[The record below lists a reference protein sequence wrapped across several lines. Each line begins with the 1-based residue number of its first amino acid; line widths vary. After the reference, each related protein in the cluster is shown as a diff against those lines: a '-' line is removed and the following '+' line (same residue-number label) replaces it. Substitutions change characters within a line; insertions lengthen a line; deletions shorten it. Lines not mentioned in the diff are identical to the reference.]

1 MNDTTRT
8 LAAVSTACLLLL
20 VGAPGARA
28 VPVLPT
34 VSNPTAAA
42 VTAGIVPL
50 FMIDFPVDVQ
60 PTSASVTSTLTN
72 APGAETAQGA
82 AAVNVDTTDIN
93 ASIVRARSQVSTET
107 TSPPAP
113 DTTHAMTNGSVA
125 GFNATLSTAGLLP
138 GDTATVDIALTVRG
152 SLIYTDPGGSATTT
166 VIEEIAAPDISA
178 NVSVILALAD
188 VFVVADPLPP
198 IPDPLPLRPLFNGSA
213 TLQSPLSAGGMPD
226 LVRVGDWADPLRNA
240 DFLQVGDCSA
250 TSCRFDVMM
259 TLNFVNV
266 QLLGFGETFD
276 IGLLLQTNADALSDP
291 GRMAAS
297 LFFDSASIA
306 VTLTAPVAAV
316 PEPGTLMLL
325 AVAIVGLALRRAAAG
340 GLNPQRRRDLRL
352 TV

>member
-1 MNDTTRT
+1 MIDTTRT
-8 LAAVSTACLLLL
+8 LVAVSTAGLILLG
-20 VGAPGARA
+20 GAPSARA

-42 VTAGIVPL
+42 VTAGIVPEFL
-50 FMIDFPVDVQ
+50 IDFPVDVQ
-60 PTSASVTSTLTN
+60 PTSASVASTLTN
-72 APGAETAQGA
+72 APNGAETAQGA

-93 ASIVRARSQVSTET
+93 ASIVRARSQVSTAT

-188 VFVVADPLPP
+188 VFAVVDPLPP

-213 TLQSPLSAGGMPD
+213 TLQSPETAGGVPD

-240 DFLQVGDCSA
+240 DFVQVGDCTA

-266 QLLGFGETFD
+266 QSLGFGETFD
-276 IGLLLQTNADALSDP
+276 IGLLLQTNADALSDQ
-291 GRMAAS
+291 GRVAAS

-306 VTLTAPVAAV
+306 VTLTALDAQV
-316 PEPGTLMLL
+316 PEPGTLLLL
-325 AVAIVGLALRRAAAG
+325 ALALVALAVRR
-340 GLNPQRRRDLRL
+340 NTRQLR
-352 TV
+352 TA